1 MNPESASSYDRPRGA
16 AGPAAPQAPA
26 TPVNLAVVGHTN
38 VGKTSLL
45 RTLLRDVA
53 FGEVSHR
60 PSTTRHVEGAALSV
74 GGQIHLVLHDTPGM
88 EDGIGLREYL
98 ERLAQAPAEPTLVP
112 GHQDDPGLSPYGSTG
127 GLGSTRL
134 QPPLARTQRLDGPDT
149 IAAFLRTAEASDRY
163 EQEAKVL
170 RQMLQADAALY
181 VVDVRDPVLPKY
193 RDELAVLAM
202 AGKPLLPVLNFV
214 LDVAS
219 QEPAWRDMLGRLGLH
234 AAIRFDTVAPPLDG
248 EQRLYDSL
256 SMLLE
261 PARPVFQR
269 LQAELVRQAR
279 ERRATAARLVAE
291 LLLDVAAVRLTV
303 ASDEDSVRA
312 SGLALHDAVRQREQ
326 RCSQALLALYAFR
339 QGDAASR
346 GFPSF
351 EGVWDEDLF
360 STETL
365 RQFGIKLGGGMA
377 AGAAVG
383 AGLDVMLSLI
393 HI

>member
-1 MNPESASSYDRPRGA
+1 M
-16 AGPAAPQAPA
+16 
-26 TPVNLAVVGHTN
+26 
-38 VGKTSLL
+38 
-45 RTLLRDVA
+45 
-53 FGEVSHR
+53 
-60 PSTTRHVEGAALSV
+60 
-74 GGQIHLVLHDTPGM
+74 
-88 EDGIGLREYL
+88 
-98 ERLAQAPAEPTLVP
+98 
-112 GHQDDPGLSPYGSTG
+112 
-127 GLGSTRL
+127 
-134 QPPLARTQRLDGPDT
+134 
-149 IAAFLRTAEASDRY
+149 
-163 EQEAKVL
+163 L

-326 RCSQALLALYAFR
+326 RCSQALLACLLYTSPSPR
-339 QGDAASR
+339 DR
-346 GFPSF
+346 G
-351 EGVWDEDLF
+351 
-360 STETL
+360 
-365 RQFGIKLGGGMA
+365 
-377 AGAAVG
+377 
-383 AGLDVMLSLI
+383 
-393 HI
+393 

>member
-1 MNPESASSYDRPRGA
+1 
-16 AGPAAPQAPA
+16 
-26 TPVNLAVVGHTN
+26 
-38 VGKTSLL
+38 
-45 RTLLRDVA
+45 
-53 FGEVSHR
+53 
-60 PSTTRHVEGAALSV
+60 
-74 GGQIHLVLHDTPGM
+74 
-88 EDGIGLREYL
+88 
-98 ERLAQAPAEPTLVP
+98 
-112 GHQDDPGLSPYGSTG
+112 
-127 GLGSTRL
+127 
-134 QPPLARTQRLDGPDT
+134 
-149 IAAFLRTAEASDRY
+149 
-163 EQEAKVL
+163 
-170 RQMLQADAALY
+170 
-181 VVDVRDPVLPKY
+181 
-193 RDELAVLAM
+193 
-202 AGKPLLPVLNFV
+202 
-214 LDVAS
+214 
-219 QEPAWRDMLGRLGLH
+219 MLGRLGLH

-365 RQFGIKLGGGMA
+365 RQFCL
-377 AGAAVG
+377 
-383 AGLDVMLSLI
+383 LYTSPSPRDVEESRMPSSA
-393 HI
+393 